1 MQYILAKV
9 PQSIFSGYPQR
20 ISARLCEDGSALR
33 AVTCHEATGKDSDNT
48 GYRARLLCAI

>member
-20 ISARLCEDGSALR
+20 ISARLCEDRSATK
-33 AVTCHEATGKDSDNT
+33 AVTWYEAAGKDSNDT
-48 GYRARLLCAI
+48 GYRARLIYAI

>member
-20 ISARLCEDGSALR
+20 ISARLCEDSSAMK
-33 AVTCHEATGKDSDNT
+33 AVTWHEVTGKDSDDT
-48 GYRARLLCAI
+48 GYRARLICAI